1 MENAVPTKRWNGQ
14 QEGETRRT
22 SNIRD
27 ILKYTF
33 AVTVAFGGGMGRGEL
48 IDASLYKEQIKGRKA
63 NYKINIY

>member
-1 MENAVPTKRWNGQ
+1 MENSFLTKRWNGQ

-27 ILKYTF
+27 ILKYNF
-33 AVTVAFGGGMGRGEL
+33 AVIVAFGGGMGRGEL

-63 NYKINIY
+63 NYKINIH